1 MSEMILTLG
10 LAPDGTPVRF
20 DLARLAH
27 LFIGGVAGSGK
38 TYCIESLLAQLPEN
52 VQTIRIDT
60 SDEEAALASLRSAVE
75 ELNARLEAFQAAG
88 VRQISQYPQPLQRM
102 VLALDEYAPLMHKHH
117 AETEQLL
124 TRIAQLGRMT
134 GIHLLIS
141 TQRPQPEV
149 LTGLIKANFPSRIAL
164 RTATADHSR
173 ALLDHTGAEKLPRPG
188 DLLFYPIGAESP
200 VAVHV
205 N

>member
-1 MSEMILTLG
+1 MSELILTLG
-10 LAPDGTPVRF
+10 HAPDGTPVQF

-38 TYCIESLLAQLPEN
+38 TYCIESLLGQLPEN
-52 VQTIRIDT
+52 VQVVRIDA
-60 SDEEAALASLRSAVE
+60 SNEEAALASLRSAEE

-102 VLALDEYAPLMHKHH
+102 VLALDEYAPLMRSHQS
-117 AETEQLL
+117 ETEQLL
-124 TRIAQLGRMT
+124 TRIAQLGRMA
-134 GIHLLIS
+134 GIHLFLS
-141 TQRPQPEV
+141 TQRLQPEV
-149 LTGLIKANFPSRIAL
+149 LTGLIKANFPSRIAF

-173 ALLDHTGAEKLPRPG
+173 ALLDHTGAEKLAHPG
-188 DLLFYPIGAESP
+188 DLLFYPIAAEKP
-200 VAVHV
+200 IAVHV